1 MAQIGRNLLAAL
13 LVAVCTSAMAGPTE
27 DASAAIDRW
36 AAAYSSNDP
45 ETITKLYAPN
55 AILLGTVSP
64 VMSVGPE
71 AILKYFEAVRG
82 TGNTVTIGERKFI
95 VLANDTV
102 LGTGFYQF
110 NRMREGK
117 VVPDPARFS
126 MILVKRGDNWLI
138 EHHHSSPHKQP
149 AQ

>member
-1 MAQIGRNLLAAL
+1 VTALDMRATLMRKSATRSPAPRENMAQIGRNLLAAL
-13 LVAVCTSAMAGPTE
+13 LVVVCTSAMAGPAE

-64 VMSVGPE
+64 VMSIGPE

-95 VLANDTV
+95 VLANDAV
-102 LGTGFYQF
+102 LATGFY
-110 NRMREGK
+110 RTH
-117 VVPDPARFS
+117 PARAAAEA
-126 MILVKRGDNWLI
+126 G
-138 EHHHSSPHKQP
+138 
-149 AQ
+149 